1 MASQNTRWLIIVSWV
16 AAVLVAFWATGASSG
31 FSLMLLGVAV
41 IGPPLVMLSLWTE
54 GPPQTIAEVLY
65 DAERRR

>member
-1 MASQNTRWLIIVSWV
+1 
-16 AAVLVAFWATGASSG
+16 
-31 FSLMLLGVAV
+31 MLLGVAV